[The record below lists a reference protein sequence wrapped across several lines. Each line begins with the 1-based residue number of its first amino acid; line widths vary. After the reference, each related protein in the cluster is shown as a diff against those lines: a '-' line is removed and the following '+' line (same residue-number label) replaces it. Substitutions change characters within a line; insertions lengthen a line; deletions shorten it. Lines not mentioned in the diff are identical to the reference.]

1 MKIFTREVKIAL
13 VAIAGVVILFF
24 GMNFL
29 KGLTLF
35 SNDTGYKV
43 MFKDITGLSNST
55 PIYANG
61 FAVGVV
67 TGIQYNYDQKG
78 DIVVT
83 IDLDKSMRVPQGST
97 AEIES
102 DFMGNVK
109 LNLILAPNSGQFL
122 SPGDVIQGHVSKGA
136 LSQVGDL
143 VPSVERLLPKLD
155 SILASVN
162 AILSNPAINQ
172 SLDNVQGL
180 TANLRT
186 SSQQLNS
193 LVAGLNRSV
202 PAMVGKANKVIL
214 GSSEAAIQGGITN
227 NITWKFIDLG
237 LTFTYQLGGDAYDY
251 LRFQHSNGGAE
262 MYRGST
268 PSYNKLEDMWK
279 GPGDTS
285 AKLPKFQYGST
296 GVYSS
301 RWMMPLDYLRLKNLT
316 LGFSAPQD
324 YLRRLG
330 LTKARVYFSSNNLLT
345 FKSSKL
351 YVDPEVPVSGAA
363 GFETPQLRTYTFGVE
378 IGF

>member
-1 MKIFTREVKIAL
+1 MKFFTREVKIAL
-13 VAIAGVVILFF
+13 VAIAGVVIMFF

-29 KGLTLF
+29 KGLTFF

-43 MFKDITGLSNST
+43 AFKDITGLSKST

-122 SPGDVIQGHVSKGA
+122 SPGDVIQGHVCKGA

-143 VPSVERLLPKLD
+143 VPSVERLLPNLD

-202 PAMVGKANKVIL
+202 PAMVGKANKVL
-214 GSSEAAIQGGITN
+214 DNTSTLTANLAALDLDGTMQQVNRTLANVEEMTQKLNSNEGS
-227 NITWKFIDLG
+227 LG
-237 LTFTYQLGGDAYDY
+237 LLMRD
-251 LRFQHSNGGAE
+251 
-262 MYRGST
+262 
-268 PSYNKLEDMWK
+268 
-279 GPGDTS
+279 PG
-285 AKLPKFQYGST
+285 LY
-296 GVYSS
+296 
-301 RWMMPLDYLRLKNLT
+301 
-316 LGFSAPQD
+316 
-324 YLRRLG
+324 
-330 LTKARVYFSSNNLLT
+330 NNLNATLMSADSLLVNVRQHP
-345 FKSSKL
+345 KR
-351 YVDPEVPVSGAA
+351 YVHFS
-363 GFETPQLRTYTFGVE
+363 LFGRKE
-378 IGF
+378 KK

>member
-29 KGLTLF
+29 KGVTLF

-43 MFKDITGLSNST
+43 LFKDITGLSNST

-83 IDLDKSMRVPQGST
+83 IDLDKNMRVPQGST

-122 SPGDVIQGHVSKGA
+122 SPGDVIQGNVSKEA
-136 LSQVGDL
+136 LAQVADM
-143 VPSVERLLPKLD
+143 VPSIERLLPKLD
-155 SILASVN
+155 SILVSVN
-162 AILSNPAINQ
+162 TILANPAINQ

-186 SSQQLNS
+186 TSQQLNG

-202 PAMVGKANKVIL
+202 PAMVGKANKVL
-214 GSSEAAIQGGITN
+214 DNTNTLTTNLAALDLDGTMQQVNRTLANVEEMTQKLNSNEGS
-227 NITWKFIDLG
+227 LG
-237 LTFTYQLGGDAYDY
+237 LLMRD
-251 LRFQHSNGGAE
+251 
-262 MYRGST
+262 
-268 PSYNKLEDMWK
+268 P
-279 GPGDTS
+279 
-285 AKLPKFQYGST
+285 
-296 GVYSS
+296 
-301 RWMMPLDYLRLKNLT
+301 T
-316 LGFSAPQD
+316 L
-324 YLRRLG
+324 Y
-330 LTKARVYFSSNNLLT
+330 NNLNATLMSADSLLVNVRQHP
-345 FKSSKL
+345 KR
-351 YVDPEVPVSGAA
+351 YVHFS
-363 GFETPQLRTYTFGVE
+363 LFGRKDK
-378 IGF
+378 

>member
-1 MKIFTREVKIAL
+1 MKFFTREVKIAL
-13 VAIAGVVILFF
+13 VAIAGVVIMFF

-29 KGLTLF
+29 KGLTFF

-43 MFKDITGLSNST
+43 AFKDITGLSKST

-122 SPGDVIQGHVSKGA
+122 SPGDVIQGHVCKGA

-202 PAMVGKANKVIL
+202 PAMVGKANKVL
-214 GSSEAAIQGGITN
+214 DNTSTLTANLAALDLDGTMQQVNRTLANVEEMTQKLNSNEGS
-227 NITWKFIDLG
+227 LG
-237 LTFTYQLGGDAYDY
+237 LLMRD
-251 LRFQHSNGGAE
+251 
-262 MYRGST
+262 
-268 PSYNKLEDMWK
+268 
-279 GPGDTS
+279 PG
-285 AKLPKFQYGST
+285 LY
-296 GVYSS
+296 
-301 RWMMPLDYLRLKNLT
+301 
-316 LGFSAPQD
+316 
-324 YLRRLG
+324 
-330 LTKARVYFSSNNLLT
+330 NNLNATLMSADSLLVNVRQHP
-345 FKSSKL
+345 KR
-351 YVDPEVPVSGAA
+351 YVHFS
-363 GFETPQLRTYTFGVE
+363 LFGRKE
-378 IGF
+378 KK

>member
-1 MKIFTREVKIAL
+1 MKFFTREVKIAL
-13 VAIAGVVILFF
+13 VAIAGVVIMFF

-29 KGLTLF
+29 KGFTFF

-43 MFKDITGLSNST
+43 AFKDITGLSKST

-102 DFMGNVK
+102 DFMGNVR

-202 PAMVGKANKVIL
+202 PAMVGKANKVL
-214 GSSEAAIQGGITN
+214 DNTSTLTANLAALDLDGTMQQVNRTLANVEEMTQKLNSNEGS
-227 NITWKFIDLG
+227 LG
-237 LTFTYQLGGDAYDY
+237 LLMRD
-251 LRFQHSNGGAE
+251 
-262 MYRGST
+262 
-268 PSYNKLEDMWK
+268 
-279 GPGDTS
+279 PG
-285 AKLPKFQYGST
+285 LY
-296 GVYSS
+296 
-301 RWMMPLDYLRLKNLT
+301 
-316 LGFSAPQD
+316 
-324 YLRRLG
+324 
-330 LTKARVYFSSNNLLT
+330 NNLNATLMSADSLLVNVRQHP
-345 FKSSKL
+345 KR
-351 YVDPEVPVSGAA
+351 YVHFS
-363 GFETPQLRTYTFGVE
+363 LFGRKE
-378 IGF
+378 KK

>member
-1 MKIFTREVKIAL
+1 MKFFTREVKIAL

-29 KGLTLF
+29 KGLTFF

-43 MFKDITGLSNST
+43 AFKDITGLSKST

-122 SPGDVIQGHVSKGA
+122 SPGDVIQGHV
-136 LSQVGDL
+136 
-143 VPSVERLLPKLD
+143 
-155 SILASVN
+155 
-162 AILSNPAINQ
+162 ILSNPAINQ

-202 PAMVGKANKVIL
+202 PTMVGKANKVL
-214 GSSEAAIQGGITN
+214 DNTSPLTANLAALDLDGTMQQVNRTLANVEEMTQKLNSNEGS
-227 NITWKFIDLG
+227 LG
-237 LTFTYQLGGDAYDY
+237 LLMRD
-251 LRFQHSNGGAE
+251 
-262 MYRGST
+262 
-268 PSYNKLEDMWK
+268 
-279 GPGDTS
+279 PG
-285 AKLPKFQYGST
+285 LY
-296 GVYSS
+296 
-301 RWMMPLDYLRLKNLT
+301 
-316 LGFSAPQD
+316 
-324 YLRRLG
+324 
-330 LTKARVYFSSNNLLT
+330 NNLNATLMSADSLLVNVRQHP
-345 FKSSKL
+345 KR
-351 YVDPEVPVSGAA
+351 YVHFS
-363 GFETPQLRTYTFGVE
+363 LFGRKE
-378 IGF
+378 KK

>member
-1 MKIFTREVKIAL
+1 MKFFTREVKIAL
-13 VAIAGVVILFF
+13 VAIAGVVIMFF

-29 KGLTLF
+29 KGLTFF

-43 MFKDITGLSNST
+43 AFKDITGLSKST

-102 DFMGNVK
+102 
-109 LNLILAPNSGQFL
+109 
-122 SPGDVIQGHVSKGA
+122 DVIQGHVSKGA

-202 PAMVGKANKVIL
+202 PAMVGKANKVL
-214 GSSEAAIQGGITN
+214 DNTSTLTANLAALDLDGTMQQVNRTLANVEEMTQKLNSNEGS
-227 NITWKFIDLG
+227 LG
-237 LTFTYQLGGDAYDY
+237 LLMRD
-251 LRFQHSNGGAE
+251 
-262 MYRGST
+262 
-268 PSYNKLEDMWK
+268 
-279 GPGDTS
+279 PG
-285 AKLPKFQYGST
+285 LY
-296 GVYSS
+296 
-301 RWMMPLDYLRLKNLT
+301 
-316 LGFSAPQD
+316 
-324 YLRRLG
+324 
-330 LTKARVYFSSNNLLT
+330 NNLNATLMSADSLLVNVRQHP
-345 FKSSKL
+345 KR
-351 YVDPEVPVSGAA
+351 YVHFS
-363 GFETPQLRTYTFGVE
+363 LFGRKE
-378 IGF
+378 KK